1 MGADIDFTNQEVVEE
16 CTKWGKWYIDITQI
30 DGLRLDAVKH
40 IPADFYKKWI
50 KDLREQT
57 KRNYLQ

>member
-50 KDLREQT
+50 KD
-57 KRNYLQ
+57 